1 MKKKVIRITE
11 KKLVEQISKSI
22 GGFDSEKLFLDALN
36 KLLKTSRLDSKYE
49 DFVGYEDLKNLSP
62 EDISKLNKV
71 YKKTK
76 DVETKDVE
84 TKDVEIKKPSSR
96 GSVDFNFITDLII
109 DNLEG
114 GYYHPRMNKG
124 NMGSSGETMFGLDR
138 KHGQQE
144 KTALGREFWGLI
156 DKQNAKY
163 NWPWNYKGGNIS
175 GKLRELA
182 AGIMDPLFNS
192 YSRKYLSDESY
203 NIMMS
208 DPRIYLNFAYAT
220 WNGIGWF
227 KRFAEAFNK
236 EVGKGITDLNRLTQ
250 FLLNQRRNSGNKWIS
265 GSTDKVKTA
274 MERT

>member
-1 MKKKVIRITE
+1 MKKKVIRISE
-11 KKLVEQISKSI
+11 KKLVEQIRKSI

-36 KLLKTSRLDSKYE
+36 DLLRQSRLDSKYE
-49 DFVGYEDLKNLSP
+49 DFVDYEDLKDLSP
-62 EDISKLNKV
+62 EDISKLNKA
-71 YKKTK
+71 YEKNK
-76 DVETKDVE
+76 DVDV
-84 TKDVEIKKPSSR
+84 KKPSSR

-182 AGIMDPLFNS
+182 AGIMEPLFNS

-227 KRFAEAFNK
+227 KRFAEGFNK
-236 EVGKGITDLNRLTQ
+236 EVINGVTDLNRLTQ